1 MPRNKFIRL
10 YTKLSGAFTASELVA
25 REIALEESSNSLVTK
40 KTDNTI
46 LRFGT
51 GGGSLTPQPY
61 QASPTL
67 ATLRDALVASG
78 VMLPQPTYAVSGVI
92 SGSVDAGVNLALV
105 GSNTYNTTSGAG
117 GIFNFTGVV
126 DGTYTLTPTISGHYF
141 TPINRT
147 VTVSGADVTG
157 QNFTAAVSSAS
168 RTTTATHVIVPTS
181 NSGRL
186 RAVVKSSFT
195 LDAATFINATAQGYT
210 PCVEQNRIFVPNATG
225 VGTVGVWDAT
235 SLAYVGSFTA
245 VSGQNG
251 FRAYFSDGKM
261 AIVTAGGIR
270 FGTYNFATDVFTSGT
285 LLANE
290 VYPLDSDAAN
300 GNIYIASTLGGSPT
314 RNITVVNIA
323 SETVTARQTVN
334 VGSANLIAVQYGA
347 GKLLCVPS
355 GGVVQRIVDATTFVQ
370 FGSDVLLSTT
380 DPNRMAFSQ
389 GHWFQ
394 TSGGTSVRWINAS
407 DATTGTITGFTGGA
421 GCVADDTYVYVAD
434 ASGNRIVRIDAATKT
449 VFGTPVTGLATPAFI
464 RS

>member
-168 RTTTATHVIVPTS
+168 STTTATHVIVPTS

-245 VSGQNG
+245 VSGQNA
-251 FRAYFSDGKM
+251 FRAYFSGGKM

-300 GNIYIASTLGGSPT
+300 GNIYIASSLGGSPA

-323 SETVTARQTVN
+323 SETVTARQTVI
-334 VGSANLIAVQYGA
+334 GSVNLIAVQYGA
-347 GKLLCVPS
+347 GKLLCVPAS
-355 GGVVQRIVDATTFVQ
+355 GAQRIVDATTFVQ
-370 FGSDVLLSTT
+370 FGSDLTPL
-380 DPNRMAFSQ
+380 PGAPQRMAFSQ

-394 TSGGTSVRWINAS
+394 TSGSGFPTRWINAS
-407 DATTGTITGFTGGA
+407 DATTGTIAGA
-421 GCVADDTYVYVAD
+421 DSGVGCVADDTYVYVAD
-434 ASGNRIVRIDAATKT
+434 NTNNRIVRIDAATKT
-449 VFGTPVTGLATPAFI
+449 VSGAPVTGLLSPAFI